1 LKITIGYS
9 HSETLTILRELV
21 LLYWKQKTKQSQSII
36 VRLLLETTIA
46 VISKEK
52 NSRTLYEAA
61 KELGAMYRSCEAIE
75 EGRKLLREMHLQIVS
90 KTYTSSDKCSFKI
103 DHSIGKGSYVFLVT
117 FEEIIQGSLSTSYS
131 AVMADLLTETVL
143 YESYL
148 QCVKSG
154 KETELVLAAGA
165 RLYVFLHK
173 STKKERSVHLEEEI
187 FKIFLKKWGT
197 IIKTRSEVTRLF
209 MISLLK
215 AVGQETRHTHIGTAA
230 CKSAN
235 SKIGELLAEGNFSKA
250 YELALCAFQFIQ
262 HEGAYRHLQ
271 NVSHGFKLSALMA
284 FRELKD
290 KPDLKIELEL
300 RTKMLDLSRKVMAS
314 VLKACKDDQI
324 DLVRLNRNDLN
335 DLVGLLGG
343 QENYADLDVRLLII
357 LIQAISP
364 LLLTYPNSG
373 FSTVSGLHANTCL
386 QKSGPKI

>member
-1 LKITIGYS
+1 
-9 HSETLTILRELV
+9 
-21 LLYWKQKTKQSQSII
+21 

-61 KELGAMYRSCEAIE
+61 KELGAMYRSCELIE
-75 EGRKLLREMHLQIVS
+75 EGRRLLREVHLQIVS
-90 KTYTSSDKCSFKI
+90 KTYTSSDKCGFKI
-103 DHSIGKGSYVFLVT
+103 DHSIGKGAYVFLVS

-131 AVMADLLTETVL
+131 AVMANLLTETVL

-173 STKKERSVHLEEEI
+173 STKERSVHLEEEI

-197 IIKTRSEVTRLF
+197 IVKTRSEITLLF
-209 MISLLK
+209 VASLLK
-215 AVGQETRHTHIGTAA
+215 VVGQETRHTHIGTAA

-235 SKIGELLAEGNFSKA
+235 SKISELLAEGNFSKA

-262 HEGAYRHLQ
+262 HEGAYRHIQ
-271 NVSHGFKLSALMA
+271 NISHGFKLSALMA
-284 FRELKD
+284 FRDLKD
-290 KPDLKIELEL
+290 TPDLKIELEL
-300 RTKMLDLSRKVMAS
+300 RTKMLDLSRKVMAC

-343 QENYADLDVRLLII
+343 QENYADLDVRFLLILI
-357 LIQAISP
+357 LVPSP
-364 LLLTYPNSG
+364 LLTILNSG
-373 FSTVSGLHANTCL
+373 FSTASGLHASTYL
-386 QKSGPKI
+386 RKSGPKT